1 MRRFAASLLF
11 MLVIAA
17 GGKGQAPQDSTRVL
31 DELTV
36 EAYAA
41 HRDPASV
48 PAGIGVVR
56 SADLQRFST
65 ATLLPAFNLTPGV
78 RMEERSPGSYRFSV
92 RGSLIRSPFGVRNV
106 KFYWNGLPFT
116 DGGGNTYLNLID
128 PYALNAAE
136 IIKGPAGS
144 LYGAGTGGAVLL
156 TSAPIAESV
165 AGITLQAGSYGSWR
179 LGGSIDAASETIGS
193 RVDFVRQQSDGYR
206 EQSAMR
212 RNAVHADF
220 SFFRD
225 ASNAL
230 SLTMLYTDLFYQTPG
245 GLTEAQYQA
254 NPAQAR
260 PDSPAGPGAVAQ
272 QAAVYNRSS
281 FSGLT
286 YEHYWSKSWTSIVG
300 LVGSITD
307 FLNPAIRNYEKREER
322 NLGGRIT
329 NLGVFQFDSR
339 QWRLTFGAE
348 YQQLVSPV
356 RVTNNLSGV
365 AGPIVMSDDELTYRQ
380 ASGFAQIELI
390 PVKGLQ
396 VTTGLSVNY
405 AELIDKRTAPAPA
418 GTSKRSFNPAVL
430 PRIALFLP
438 TGSGIGVYA
447 SASRGYSLP
456 TTAEVMPSN
465 GIYNP
470 TLRPES
476 GWSYEAGMK
485 GHIGQF
491 EVQLSFYD
499 FQLSDAIVLQRDS
512 TGADYYING
521 GDTNQRGIEFTGS
534 WSRSWP
540 TLVQTM
546 KLTTSVAY
554 QPYHFGNYV
563 NDGNDYSGNPITG
576 VPPVIA
582 VVGADAEL
590 RKGFYARTTFTYV
603 DRISLNDAATDY
615 ASSYFLVGARLG
627 VKSKG
632 KLPLDAYAGV
642 DNAFN
647 QRYSLGND
655 LNAAGKRYFNAAPPA
670 NFYVGLTTK
679 LPLRKGGGTD

>member
-1 MRRFAASLLF
+1 
-11 MLVIAA
+11 
-17 GGKGQAPQDSTRVL
+17 
-31 DELTV
+31 
-36 EAYAA
+36 
-41 HRDPASV
+41 
-48 PAGIGVVR
+48 
-56 SADLQRFST
+56 
-65 ATLLPAFNLTPGV
+65 
-78 RMEERSPGSYRFSV
+78 MEERSPGSYRFSV

-136 IIKGPAGS
+136 VIKGPAGS
-144 LYGAGTGGAVLL
+144 LYGAGTGGAVLMS
-156 TSAPIAESV
+156 SAPIAEST

-212 RNAVHADF
+212 KNAVHADF

-260 PDSPAGPGAVAQ
+260 PDSPAGPGAVTQ
-272 QAAVYNRSS
+272 QAAVYNRTT

-286 YEHYWSKSWTSIVG
+286 YEHFWSKSWTSIVG
-300 LVGSITD
+300 LVGSTTD
-307 FLNPAIRNYEKREER
+307 FRNPAIRNYERREEG
-322 NLGGRIT
+322 NLGARIT
-329 NLGVFQFDSR
+329 NLGVFQGENPDSNR
-339 QWRLTFGAE
+339 DQWRFAFGGE
-348 YQQLVSPV
+348 YQQLISPV
-356 RVTNNLSGV
+356 RVTNNVSG
-365 AGPIVMSDDELTYRQ
+365 APGLIVMSDDELTYRQ
-380 ASGFAQIELI
+380 STGFAQLEII
-390 PVKGLQ
+390 PARGLQ
-396 VTTGLSVNY
+396 ITTGLSLNY
-405 AELIDKRTAPAPA
+405 AELIDKRSAPAPA
-418 GTSKRSFNPAVL
+418 GTSKRSFNPALL

-438 TGSGIGVYA
+438 TGSGLGVYA
-447 SASRGYSLP
+447 SASRGYSFP

-476 GWSYEAGMK
+476 GWSYEAGLK
-485 GHIGQF
+485 GRLGPF
-491 EVQLSFYD
+491 DVQLALYD
-499 FQLSDAIVLQRDS
+499 FRLSDAIVLQRDS
-512 TGADYYING
+512 TGADFYINS
-521 GDTNQRGIEFTGS
+521 GDTEQRGIELFGS
-534 WSRSWP
+534 WGHAWSSI
-540 TLVQTM
+540 VQFL
-546 KLTTSVAY
+546 KLKTSVAY
-554 QPYHFGNYV
+554 QPYRFGNYV
-563 NDGNDYSGNPITG
+563 NDGNDYSGNRITG
-576 VPPVIA
+576 VPPVIV

-590 RKGFYARTTFTYV
+590 KKGVYVRTTFTYV

-615 ASSYFLVGARLG
+615 ASSYLLAGARLG
-627 VKSKG
+627 LKLKG

-647 QRYSLGND
+647 QWYSLGND

-670 NFYVGLTTK
+670 NFYVGLTTL
-679 LPLRKGGGTD
+679 LPLKKSGVPD

>member
-1 MRRFAASLLF
+1 M
-11 MLVIAA
+11 MAA
-17 GGKGQAPQDSTRVL
+17 GVNGQAPEDTTRLL

-36 EAYAA
+36 QAFAA
-41 HRDPASV
+41 NRNPATV

-56 SADLQRFST
+56 PADLKRFSE
-65 ATLLPAFNLTPGV
+65 ASLLPAFNLTPGV

-106 KFYWNGLPFT
+106 KFYWNGLPYT

-128 PYALNAAE
+128 PYALHSAE
-136 IIKGPAGS
+136 VIKGPAGS

-156 TSAPIAESV
+156 GSAPIIESA
-165 AGITLQAGSYGSWR
+165 AGITVQAGSYGSWR
-179 LGGSIDAASETIGS
+179 LGGSIEAASETVGT

-220 SFFRD
+220 SFFKN
-225 ASNAL
+225 ASDAL
-230 SLTMLYTDLFYQTPG
+230 SMTMLYTDLFYQTPG

-260 PDSPAGPGAVAQ
+260 PDSPAGPCAVAQ
-272 QAAVYNRSS
+272 QAAVYNRST

-300 LVGSITD
+300 LVGSTTD
-307 FLNPAIRNYEKREER
+307 FRNPAIRNYEKREEKNIGAR
-322 NLGGRIT
+322 LT
-329 NLGVFQFDSR
+329 NLGVFQNDDR
-339 QWRLTFGAE
+339 HWRLTFGGE
-348 YQQLVSPV
+348 YQQLLSPV

-365 AGPIVMSDDELTYRQ
+365 PGPIVMSDDELTYRQ
-380 ASGFAQIELI
+380 ASGFAQLEFI

-405 AELIDKRTAPAPA
+405 AELIDKRMVPAPA
-418 GTSKRSFNPAVL
+418 GTTKRSFNPAVL
-430 PRIALFLP
+430 PRIALFMP
-438 TGSGIGVYA
+438 IRTSIGIYA

-485 GHIGQF
+485 GRMGAF
-491 EVQLSFYD
+491 DFQLALYD

-512 TGADYYING
+512 SGADYYING
-521 GDTNQRGIEFTGS
+521 GDTHQRGIELNGTWNHS
-534 WSRSWP
+534 WSTFVKSLRI
-540 TLVQTM
+540 
-546 KLTTSVAY
+546 TTSVAY
-554 QPYHFGNYV
+554 QPYRFGNYV

-576 VPPVIA
+576 VPAVNV

-590 RKGFYARTTFTYV
+590 KNGFYARTTFTYV

-615 ASSYFLVGARLG
+615 ASAYFLAGARLG
-627 VKSKG
+627 LKLNG

-647 QRYSLGND
+647 QRCSLGND

-670 NFYVGLTTK
+670 NFYVGLTMR
-679 LPLRKGGGTD
+679 LPLRKSSVPD

>member
-1 MRRFAASLLF
+1 M
-11 MLVIAA
+11 MAA
-17 GGKGQAPQDSTRVL
+17 GVNGQAPEDTTRLL

-36 EAYAA
+36 QAFAA
-41 HRDPASV
+41 NRNPATV

-56 SADLQRFST
+56 PADLKRFSE
-65 ATLLPAFNLTPGV
+65 ASLLPAFNLTPGV

-106 KFYWNGLPFT
+106 KFYWNGLPYT

-128 PYALNAAE
+128 PYALHSAE
-136 IIKGPAGS
+136 VIKGPAGS

-156 TSAPIAESV
+156 GSAPIIESA
-165 AGITLQAGSYGSWR
+165 AGITVQAGSYGSWR
-179 LGGSIDAASETIGS
+179 LGGSIEAASETVGT

-220 SFFRD
+220 SFFKN
-225 ASNAL
+225 ASDAL
-230 SLTMLYTDLFYQTPG
+230 SMTMLYTDLFYQTPG

-272 QAAVYNRSS
+272 QAAVYNRST

-300 LVGSITD
+300 LVGSTTD
-307 FLNPAIRNYEKREER
+307 FRNPAIRNYEKREEKNIGAR
-322 NLGGRIT
+322 LT
-329 NLGVFQFDSR
+329 NLGVFQNDDR
-339 QWRLTFGAE
+339 HWRLTFGGE
-348 YQQLVSPV
+348 YQQLLSPV

-365 AGPIVMSDDELTYRQ
+365 PGPIVMSDDELTYRQ
-380 ASGFAQIELI
+380 ASGFAQLEFI

-405 AELIDKRTAPAPA
+405 AELIDKRMVPAPA
-418 GTSKRSFNPAVL
+418 GTTKRSFNPAVL
-430 PRIALFLP
+430 PRIALFMP
-438 TGSGIGVYA
+438 IRTSIGIYA

-485 GHIGQF
+485 GRMGAF
-491 EVQLSFYD
+491 DFQLALYD

-512 TGADYYING
+512 SGADYYING
-521 GDTNQRGIEFTGS
+521 GDTHQRGIELNGTWNHS
-534 WSRSWP
+534 WSTFVKSLRI
-540 TLVQTM
+540 
-546 KLTTSVAY
+546 TTSVAY
-554 QPYHFGNYV
+554 QPYRFGNYV

-576 VPPVIA
+576 VPAVNV

-590 RKGFYARTTFTYV
+590 KNGFYARTTFTYV

-615 ASSYFLVGARLG
+615 ASAYFLAGARLG
-627 VKSKG
+627 LKLNG

-647 QRYSLGND
+647 QRCSLGND

-670 NFYVGLTTK
+670 NFYVGLTMR
-679 LPLRKGGGTD
+679 LPLRKSSVPD